1 MTTKKAAAKLRSKN
15 TYSVIRVEFV
25 TATGTPARLWNVSVK
40 RHGRLFNRN
49 FYDATY
55 GGQEPARLMGLAYR
69 DCLMQLFPPLTQLE
83 QRTKV
88 RANNKS
94 GVSGVMAKYDRGRL
108 KAWQATIEVSGV
120 VHQKYFSVRE
130 FGEEKAKELAIKAR
144 QAFLAQCPLNR
155 FVTVNADATQHAEST
170 FAELLNMDAANGSPL
185 NAGLVPDTDTI
196 NRQLELLNAWF
207 DALRPQCIHVRLS
220 VYPIPSRAHTGLF
233 VVVGDGNAPGGHC
246 SAKTG
251 ACKAKAT
258 KRRWCWLGN
267 MFKPSSPH
275 KWGRIVG
282 KSFRPVIRNRSL
294 PARQPRRSLSAT
306 ATTRREGHLCA
317 PLRPWSCCPCC
328 ARSTFLCSLPKLDLR
343 KVCKSPPPEPL
354 GR

>member
-233 VVVGDGNAPGGHC
+233 VVVGDGNAPGGALQRKNW
-246 SAKTG
+246 SMQSKSYQEALVLAWQYVQTIITAQMG
-251 ACKAKAT
+251 AD
-258 KRRWCWLGN
+258 CWQE
-267 MFKPSSPH
+267 FQARYQEQVFASTAAEA
-275 KWGRIVG
+275 V
-282 KSFRPVIRNRSL
+282 FIRHWYH
-294 PARQPRRSLSAT
+294 PP
-306 ATTRREGHLCA
+306 GGA
-317 PLRPWSCCPCC
+317 PLRTAPPVE
-328 ARSTFLCSLPKLDLR
+328 LLPMLR
-343 KVCKSPPPEPL
+343 EVNIPVLTSDI
-354 GR
+354 